1 MKSSESFPTDAMP
14 QVSPVFEETY
24 AHYASKIADL
34 DLPSRASRLGARVTA
49 DRLVISLF
57 NREYVAGPQG
67 ITGPSGQRPSFDTC
81 IVLFKYILLC
91 PDGKPAGSDWASFRD
106 LKDSGPLTKYFAQE
120 VEHLIAGHFAGRK
133 AALISAS
140 QTLGGKPPDVNLS
153 YDVSMRFEPL
163 SRVPLLLLFNDQDEE
178 FPAHCA
184 VLFEQRAEAYLDA
197 ECLAILGGML
207 ASQLRRNDAGAGT

>member
-1 MKSSESFPTDAMP
+1 MP

-24 AHYASKIADL
+24 THYLSKVADR
-34 DLPSRASRLGARVTA
+34 DLPSLASKLGARVEE

-57 NREYVAGPQG
+57 NSEYVAGPQG

-91 PDGKPAGSDWASFRD
+91 PDGQPGGSDWSSFRD
-106 LKDSGPLTKYFAQE
+106 LKDSGPLTKYFAHE
-120 VEHLIAGHFAGRK
+120 VEHSIAAHFAGRK
-133 AALISAS
+133 AALISA
-140 QTLGGKPPDVNLS
+140 GRMCDGKPPDVDLS

-163 SRVPLLLLFNDQDEE
+163 VRVPMLLLFNDQDEE
-178 FPAHCA
+178 FPAQCS

-207 ASQLRRNDAGAGT
+207 ARRLKRDRIRSGT